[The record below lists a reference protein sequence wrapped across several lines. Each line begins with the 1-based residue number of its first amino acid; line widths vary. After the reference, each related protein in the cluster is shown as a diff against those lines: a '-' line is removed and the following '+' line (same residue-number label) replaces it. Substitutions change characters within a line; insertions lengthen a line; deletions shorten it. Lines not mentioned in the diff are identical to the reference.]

1 MIGISEF
8 GTTAA
13 GRAVQVATL
22 SSGALT
28 VRILTLGA
36 ILQDVRLSG
45 VDRSLTLG
53 SESVADYEGPMRFH
67 GSLIAP
73 VANRLRE
80 GRAPVAGAEH
90 RFQSSPGHPDALH
103 SGPAGTHLKV
113 WNLDDAGPDHV
124 TLSLD
129 LPDGEGGFPGNR
141 RVRVTYSLP
150 APDKLRMEVAAE
162 TDRPTLFNAANHSY
176 WNLDGSAN
184 WQGHRL
190 KIAADD
196 YLPADAA
203 VLPTGEVAAVA
214 GTAFDFREGRIA
226 GPGNPPLDTCFCL
239 SRGRVALRQVLEL
252 TGVSGVR
259 MELSTTEPGV
269 QIYDGSGAAR
279 PGHAGGEGVAIE
291 AQGWPDAPNHRDF
304 PTIALNPSETYRQI
318 TEWRFARGRGGF
330 QST

>member
-1 MIGISEF
+1 MTGISEF

-13 GRAVQVATL
+13 GQGVQAVTL

-36 ILQDVRLSG
+36 ILQDVRLAG
-45 VDRSLTLG
+45 VAHSLTLG
-53 SESVADYEGPMRFH
+53 SENLADYEGPMRFH

-73 VANRLRE
+73 VANRLSD
-80 GRAPVAGAEH
+80 GRAPIAGLEH
-90 RFQSSPGHPDALH
+90 RFQSAPGHPDALH

-113 WNLDDAGPDHV
+113 WSLAEAGAGHV
-124 TLSLD
+124 TLSLR

-141 RVRVTYSLP
+141 SLRVTYSLA
-150 APDKLRMEVAAE
+150 APDTLRMEVVAE
-162 TDRPTLFNAANHSY
+162 TDRPTLFNVANHSY

-190 KIAADD
+190 RIAADH

-203 VLPTGEVAAVA
+203 VLPTGEIAAVT

-239 SRGRVALRQVLEL
+239 SRGRVALRPVLEL
-252 TGVSGVR
+252 TGASGVR
-259 MELSTTEPGV
+259 MALSTTEPGV
-269 QIYDGSGAAR
+269 QVYDGSGASR
-279 PGHAGGEGVAIE
+279 PGHPGGEGVAIE
-291 AQGWPDAPNHRDF
+291 AQGWPDAPNHKGF
-304 PTIALNPSETYRQI
+304 PSVALGPGETYRQI
-318 TEWRFARGRGGF
+318 TEWRFARG
-330 QST
+330 

>member
-1 MIGISEF
+1 MAEVSEF

-13 GRAVQVATL
+13 GLAVQAVTL
-22 SSGALT
+22 SSGALR

-36 ILQDVRLSG
+36 VLQDVRLAG
-45 VDRSLTLG
+45 VAHSLTLG
-53 SESVADYEGPMRFH
+53 SDNVADYEGPMRFH

-73 VANRLRE
+73 VANRLRD
-80 GRAPVAGAEH
+80 GRAPIAGVEH
-90 RFQSSPGHPDALH
+90 KFQSSPGHPDALH

-113 WNLDDAGPDHV
+113 WRLDEAAVDKA

-141 RVRVTYSLP
+141 QIRATYALQG
-150 APDKLRMEVAAE
+150 DTLRMEVAAE
-162 TDRPTLFNAANHSY
+162 TDKPTLFNAANHSY
-176 WNLDGSAN
+176 WNLDASAN

-190 KIAADD
+190 RIAADH

-203 VLPTGEVAAVA
+203 VLPTGEIAAVA
-214 GTAFDFREGRIA
+214 GTAFDFREGRTA

-239 SRGRVALRQVLEL
+239 SRGRVALRPVLEL
-252 TGVSGVR
+252 TGASGLR

-279 PGHAGGEGVAIE
+279 PGHAKGEGVAIE
-291 AQGWPDAPNHRDF
+291 AQGWPDAPNNPGF
-304 PTIALNPSETYRQI
+304 PSIALNPGDTYHQV
-318 TEWRFARGRGGF
+318 TEWRFEKG
-330 QST
+330 

>member
-1 MIGISEF
+1 MAEVAVF

-13 GRAVQVATL
+13 GQAVHAVTL
-22 SSGALT
+22 ASGAFT
-28 VRILTLGA
+28 VRVLTLGA
-36 ILQDVRLSG
+36 ILQDVRLEG
-45 VDRSLTLG
+45 VAHGLTLG
-53 SESVADYEGPMRFH
+53 SENVADYEGPMRFH

-73 VANRLRE
+73 VANRLRG
-80 GRAPVAGAEH
+80 GRAQIAGVEH
-90 RFQSSPGHPDALH
+90 QFQSAPGHPDALH

-113 WNLDDAGPDHV
+113 WRLDETGPSAA
-124 TLSLD
+124 TLSLR

-141 RVRVTYSLP
+141 HLSVTYSLSS
-150 APDKLRMEVAAE
+150 PDTLRMEVVAE

-176 WNLDGSAN
+176 WNLDGTAN

-190 KIAADD
+190 RIAANH

-203 VLPTGEVAAVA
+203 VLPTGEIATVA

-239 SRGRVALRQVLEL
+239 SRDRVPLRPVLEL
-252 TGVSGVR
+252 AGRSGIR

-291 AQGWPDAPNHRDF
+291 AQGWPDAPNHADF
-304 PTIALNPSETYRQI
+304 PPVLLSPGETYRQI
-318 TEWRFARGRGGF
+318 TEWRFSRG
-330 QST
+330 

>member
-1 MIGISEF
+1 MAEITEF

-13 GRAVQVATL
+13 GQAVRAVTL
-22 SSGALT
+22 ASDALT

-45 VDRSLTLG
+45 GDRSLTLG
-53 SESVADYEGPMRFH
+53 SASVADYEGPMRFH

-73 VANRLRE
+73 VANRLRD
-80 GRAPVAGAEH
+80 GCAPIAGVEH
-90 RFQSSPGHPDALH
+90 RFQSSPGQPDALH

-113 WNLDDAGPDHV
+113 WNLDSAGPDEV

-141 RVRVTYSLP
+141 SVRVTYSLP
-150 APDKLRMEVAAE
+150 ASDTLRMEVTGE

-184 WQGHRL
+184 WQGHCLR
-190 KIAADD
+190 ITANH

-203 VLPTGEVAAVA
+203 VLPSGEIAPVA

-226 GPGNPPLDTCFCL
+226 GPDNPPLDTCFCL
-239 SRGRVALRQVLEL
+239 SRGRVALRPVLEL
-252 TGVSGVR
+252 TGASGIR
-259 MELSTTEPGV
+259 LELSTTEPGV

-279 PGHAGGEGVAIE
+279 PGHAGGEGLAIE
-291 AQGWPDAPNHRDF
+291 AQGWPDAPNHEGF
-304 PTIALNPSETYRQI
+304 PSIALNPGETYRQI
-318 TEWRFARGRGGF
+318 TEWRFARG
-330 QST
+330 

>member
-1 MIGISEF
+1 MTEVAPF

-13 GRAVQVATL
+13 GQVAQAVTL
-22 SSGALT
+22 SSGALK

-36 ILQDVRLSG
+36 VLQDVRLAG
-45 VDRSLTLG
+45 VAHSLTLG
-53 SESVADYEGPMRFH
+53 SDSLADYEGPMRFH

-73 VANRLRE
+73 VANRLRD
-80 GRAPVAGAEH
+80 GRAPVAGVGH
-90 RFQSSPGHPDALH
+90 RFQSAPDHADALH

-113 WNLDDAGPDHV
+113 WRLDEAGV
-124 TLSLD
+124 AKATLSLD

-141 RVRVTYSLP
+141 KVCVTYSLS
-150 APDKLRMEVAAE
+150 APDTLRMEVTAT
-162 TDRPTLFNAANHSY
+162 TDRPTIFNAANHSY

-190 KIAADD
+190 RIAADH

-203 VLPTGEVAAVA
+203 VLPTGEIAAVA

-239 SRGRVALRQVLEL
+239 SRGRVALRPVLEL
-252 TGVSGVR
+252 TGAAGLR

-279 PGHAGGEGVAIE
+279 PGHATGEGVAIE
-291 AQGWPDAPNHRDF
+291 AQGWPDAPNHPGF
-304 PTIALNPSETYRQI
+304 PSIALNPGDTYRQI
-318 TEWRFARGRGGF
+318 TEWRFSR
-330 QST
+330 